1 MKRTYIAPYSET
13 TVLQPAAFMNL
24 SGGNQPEDPI
34 NSTKGN
40 SLGDEEETTE
50 WEHWDA
56 DDGSSQLF
64 SYDR

>member
-1 MKRTYIAPYSET
+1 MKKAYIIPGCN
-13 TVLQPAAFMNL
+13 VLALRPAAFMNL

-40 SLGDEEETTE
+40 SLSDEEETTE